1 MRLQKPP
8 AECPNGEACIHLAQE
23 KTAWHLDKSVSVGH
37 LVSTAVAIAAFVGWA
52 MHQENRVTKIE
63 ERVAVAIQNNVEQ
76 TDERKALKEELRA
89 ELREIR
95 AILEQLR
102 DRRR

>member
-1 MRLQKPP
+1 MS
-8 AECPNGEACIHLAQE
+8 LAQE